1 MQTQSLGELRQTL
14 AGRVST
20 ILRASRIDA
29 DMSQEALAVSVGWTR
44 NMIANLEYGR
54 RAVRF
59 DDFVIIAKALD
70 VEPERLLRRVLQ
82 W

>member
-1 MQTQSLGELRQTL
+1 MMENVGDLRRMLG
-14 AGRVST
+14 GRVSM

-29 DMSQEALAVSVGWTR
+29 DVSQEALAMSVGWTR

-70 VEPERLLRRVLQ
+70 IEPERLLRRVLQ

>member
-1 MQTQSLGELRQTL
+1 MTENLGDLRRML

-29 DMSQEALAVSVGWTR
+29 DVSQEALAVSVGWTR

-54 RAVRF
+54 RVIRF

-70 VEPERLLRRVLQ
+70 IEPERLLRRVLQ

>member
-1 MQTQSLGELRQTL
+1 MMENPGELRRML

-29 DMSQEALAVSVGWTR
+29 DVSQEALARSVGWTR
-44 NMIANLEYGR
+44 NMIANLEYR
-54 RAVRF
+54 RRVVRF